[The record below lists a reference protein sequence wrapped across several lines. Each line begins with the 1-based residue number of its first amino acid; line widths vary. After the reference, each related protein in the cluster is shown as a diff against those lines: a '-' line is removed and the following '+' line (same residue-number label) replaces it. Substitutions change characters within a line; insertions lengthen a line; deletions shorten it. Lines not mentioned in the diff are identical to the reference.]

1 MDLRE
6 FGGLSGNE
14 FFFPNGLPC
23 QWGKW
28 SSSEPT
34 VPRKTYCGRTVFWS
48 TETVIEPESSSH
60 DGNESLKLPS
70 SDATGYKTSLKDPQR
85 AGGAGVE
92 PILRSGLASLVMS

>member
-1 MDLRE
+1 MSFFSPMDCHV
-6 FGGLSGNE
+6 
-14 FFFPNGLPC
+14 NGENCHLLNRPC
-23 QWGKW
+23 HEKR
-28 SSSEPT
+28 T
-34 VPRKTYCGRTVFWS
+34 GRTVFWT
-48 TETVIEPESSSH
+48 TEMVIEPESSSH